1 MSSTLVPLKILQ
13 IASQY
18 WIYAGC
24 ITFTTGIVGNT
35 INILVFTNLKAFRN
49 NRCAFYLTIES
60 ISNFLYQFF
69 SITLTILISLYGNDL
84 TSNSLIWCKFKYL
97 LAESFGLIT
106 FYMICFQ
113 AVDQFFSTNYR
124 LILRQMCTLKLAR
137 CLAFTTVC
145 LWLSHSILCSFF
157 VNIVPSIGCIISN
170 PIWIQYVTFFFYPVL
185 VGLLPIFIASS
196 FSLLA
201 YYNVRRIVR
210 RQIPIERRR
219 FDRQIT
225 AMVLI
230 HVVFFVFFTLPYIVY
245 RIYVVNVPVTQENL
259 LNFAIMQL
267 LEVIVVSIVDLNYT
281 VKYFLYL
288 LYV

>member
-1 MSSTLVPLKILQ
+1 
-13 IASQY
+13 
-18 WIYAGC
+18 
-24 ITFTTGIVGNT
+24 
-35 INILVFTNLKAFRN
+35 
-49 NRCAFYLTIES
+49 
-60 ISNFLYQFF
+60 
-69 SITLTILISLYGNDL
+69 
-84 TSNSLIWCKFKYL
+84 
-97 LAESFGLIT
+97 
-106 FYMICFQ
+106 
-113 AVDQFFSTNYR
+113 
-124 LILRQMCTLKLAR
+124 
-137 CLAFTTVC
+137 
-145 LWLSHSILCSFF
+145 
-157 VNIVPSIGCIISN
+157 
-170 PIWIQYVTFFFYPVL
+170 VTFFFYPVL

-201 YYNVRRIVR
+201 FRNVRRIVR